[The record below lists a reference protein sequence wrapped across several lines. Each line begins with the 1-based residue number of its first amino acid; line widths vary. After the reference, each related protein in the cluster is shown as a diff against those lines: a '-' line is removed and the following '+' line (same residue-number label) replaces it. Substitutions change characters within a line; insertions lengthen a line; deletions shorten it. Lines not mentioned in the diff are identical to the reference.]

1 MSDTNSPIL
10 LPSHHSNTDDH
21 SSTHVTHHDH
31 PAQHE
36 TSHASSHEN
45 TQTQTP
51 PATNFKIN
59 TPTMSPMNNDFIPN
73 EKNNGGKFA
82 KFDPRGKSPILMFVI
97 AQLLLIAIVG
107 GGYLGYQKF
116 LVKNETEKTNES
128 KSPDDEKKSILD
140 TLAKFIELPS
150 DEPVIMTISDIEKLK
165 DNPFFAN
172 AKNEDKVI
180 VFKDSKRA
188 MLFRPSTNKLVE
200 MQTVSL
206 DESPTTTETKSDD
219 KGKVAGASDKIT
231 PLKVAIL
238 NGTST
243 AGLATKSK
251 EKLLS
256 STKAGEIEIIQ
267 LGNANN
273 RSYSKGIIFDATG
286 KLSSVVAELAKLFSL
301 NSVKTLPA
309 GETLPSGTQIL
320 IIVTQ

>member
-10 LPSHHSNTDDH
+10 LPSHHSDTDDH
-21 SSTHVTHHDH
+21 SSTHITHHDH
-31 PAQHE
+31 PTHHE
-36 TSHASSHEN
+36 TSSSAGEN
-45 TQTQTP
+45 MQAQNPTSI
-51 PATNFKIN
+51 NYKIN
-59 TPTMSPMNNDFIPN
+59 TPTPSPVNHDFNPN
-73 EKNNGGKFA
+73 EKSGGSKFA

-165 DNPFFAN
+165 DNPFFTN

-231 PLKVAIL
+231 SLKVAIL

-309 GETLPSGTQIL
+309 GETLPAGAQIL